1 MVKYAILDREAYIM
15 RKKCLAIAAFLSVIF
30 APVITAAN
38 VSFLVIETGLSSE
51 AGANQHS
58 VLWEDGLLDVFFETG
73 HIVSNAPVLRI
84 EAKPDGDFP
93 EEARGDL
100 DEAIE
105 GGADFFILALLD
117 YTAGTSM
124 PQNIFLQ
131 LYRIDP
137 YKKIFEQQYTGK
149 TFKSNKEEYDNLKAI
164 VKGLV
169 PHLNDQ

>member
-1 MVKYAILDREAYIM
+1 MM
-15 RKKCLAIAAFLSVIF
+15 KKCLAIMAFLSVFFVPGIK
-30 APVITAAN
+30 AAN
-38 VSFLVIETGLSSE
+38 VSFLVVETGLSFE

-58 VLWEDGLLDVFFETG
+58 GLWEDGLLDVFFDAG
-73 HIVSNAPVLRI
+73 HIVSNAPILRI
-84 EAKPDGDFP
+84 EAKPAWGFP
-93 EEARGDL
+93 EEAEGDL
-100 DEAIE
+100 NEAIE
-105 GGADFFILALLD
+105 GGADFFILAFLD
-117 YTAGTSM
+117 YTVGANA

-169 PHLNDQ
+169 PHLNDR